1 MFGLHST
8 HGDEEYE
15 EMYSLFLSQKG
26 EKSGLCTHI
35 KLLNKVRLVWD
46 SEQKDVFSVP
56 VVYILLGGSF

>member
-8 HGDEEYE
+8 HRDEEYE

-46 SEQKDVFSVP
+46 SEQKETFSQC
-56 VVYILLGGSF
+56 L